1 MLFGFVVCNP
11 GQFILALVLF
21 TFPCRCCIYKQHS
34 HGAWLWPANAPHPQ
48 RHPLTMSY
56 WASASAARQLRREYL
71 TGRYTTSWDEL
82 PVARIR

>member
-1 MLFGFVVCNP
+1 
-11 GQFILALVLF
+11 
-21 TFPCRCCIYKQHS
+21 
-34 HGAWLWPANAPHPQ
+34 
-48 RHPLTMSY
+48 MSY